1 MLATKIMVPTTV
13 FALSMLFVSLQIA
26 AENAGMPDKSTMDY
40 SYARMYE
47 DSEGV
52 SHFGE
57 ATLPLELEDYAP
69 PAPPIAVRA
78 LQNVESATLIY
89 IPKGTFEDWHPAPRR
104 QWAFILQGAVEV
116 TVGDGESRI
125 FEPGSAVL
133 LEDTKGR
140 GHTTR
145 VLPDEDHV
153 SVMVAVG
160 EEE

>member
-1 MLATKIMVPTTV
+1 MLVTKKTSRTNL
-13 FALSMLFVSLQIA
+13 FALAMLVVSFQVD
-26 AENAGMPDKSTMDY
+26 AENADMSDDATLDY
-40 SYARMYE
+40 SYTRMYE
-47 DSEGV
+47 DSDGV

-69 PAPPIAVRA
+69 PAPPIAVKA
-78 LQNVESATLIY
+78 LQNVESATVIY
-89 IPKGTFEDWHPAPRR
+89 IPKGMFEDWHPAPRR

-125 FEPGSAVL
+125 FEPGSVVL

-145 VLPDEDHV
+145 VLDDEDHV
-153 SVMVAVG
+153 SVMVAVT

>member
-1 MLATKIMVPTTV
+1 MLLTKIFARTTV
-13 FALSMLFVSLQIA
+13 IALAMGITSFQIA
-26 AENAGMPDKSTMDY
+26 AQDSNMAEKSSMDY
-40 SYARMYE
+40 NYARMYE
-47 DSEGV
+47 DSDGV
-52 SHFGE
+52 SHFGD

-78 LQNVESATLIY
+78 LQNVESATVIY

-125 FEPGSAVL
+125 FEPGTAVL

-145 VLPDEDHV
+145 VLDDEDHV
-153 SVMVAVG
+153 SVMVAVS